1 MDVEKQ
7 NSHPNAEGGS
17 RRQITIQPD
26 DRQADD
32 RQEKDEYIALD
43 RYVSTLRGSRR
54 RSSVSQID
62 EDVTS
67 HDRVPWWAPWRHV
80 KSRMKRKED
89 DSDDSGKDQGFTV
102 PDTWLNTTIHDGLKG
117 DDVQQRRKKSGWNE
131 LTAEKEN
138 MFLKFLGY
146 FQGPILYG
154 ACHSKSLPFQ
164 QSQLTIGISFQ

>member
-7 NSHPNAEGGS
+7 NSHPDSGQGSS
-17 RRQITIQPD
+17 RRPTLVTSKPD
-26 DRQADD
+26 Y

-43 RYVSTLRGSRR
+43 RYISTLRGSRR
-54 RSSVSQID
+54 RSSISQI
-62 EDVTS
+62 EDIVTS

-80 KSRMKRKED
+80 MRRVKRKED
-89 DSDDSGKDQGFTV
+89 DTDDSGKEKVFTV
-102 PDTWLNTTIHDGLKG
+102 PDSWLNTTIHDGLKG

-138 MFLKFLGY
+138 LFLKFLGY

-154 ACHSKSLPFQ
+154 AYHSKS
-164 QSQLTIGISFQ
+164 

>member
-7 NSHPNAEGGS
+7 NSHADSAQGGS
-17 RRQITIQPD
+17 RPQTTSKP
-26 DRQADD
+26 DD

-43 RYVSTLRGSRR
+43 RYISTLRGSRR
-54 RSSVSQID
+54 RSSISQID
-62 EDVTS
+62 ENVTS
-67 HDRVPWWAPWRHV
+67 PGRIPWWAPWRHV
-80 KSRMKRKED
+80 LRRVKRKED
-89 DSDDSGKDQGFTV
+89 DSDDSGKDKGFTV

-117 DDVQQRRKKSGWNE
+117 DEVQQRRKKTGWNE

-154 ACHSKSLPFQ
+154 ACHAKSLQIQ
-164 QSQLTIGISFQ
+164 QSQLTFRTSFQ